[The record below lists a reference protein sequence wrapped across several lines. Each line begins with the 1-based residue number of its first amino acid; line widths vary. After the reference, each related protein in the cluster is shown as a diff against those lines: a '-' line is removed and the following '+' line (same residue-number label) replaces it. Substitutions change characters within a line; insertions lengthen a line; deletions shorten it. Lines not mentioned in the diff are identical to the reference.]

1 MKISGPRALLTG
13 LACWVLVSSPFAALH
28 AEEPAAARARP
39 RYELIDLG
47 IPYASV
53 TAGIN
58 NKGQIVGTN
67 TLSPTGPGLGYVWKD
82 GHFQYIPAV
91 GGTDSQAAGLNE
103 RGEVVGSAQST
114 QNTYIGMLYRQGE
127 SEALPITLANGI
139 NNHGQIVGFSNT
151 FQPLPNVQWVAQL
164 YQDGTVTDLGNLGGL
179 YANATAINERG
190 EIVGQSSTTDS
201 LTPPFHA
208 FIYRRGKMTDLGTLG
223 GQATG
228 ATAINSH
235 GTVTGVSSLPETTA
249 EVVYEHAFLYRSGR
263 LIDLGVVGSDFS
275 SNGMAINDSDDVVGM
290 STTSTG
296 SQLAMIYTHGKM
308 WHLQDLV
315 ESSSTLASHVNLYQA
330 TGINNDGWIAVN
342 GYDTDNMAPP
352 NTTFGLPRSYLLR
365 PIR

>member
-1 MKISGPRALLTG
+1 MTISRPRALLTG
-13 LACWVLVSSPFAALH
+13 LACWVIVSSPFAALH

-58 NKGQIVGTN
+58 DKGQIVGTN
-67 TLSPTGPGLGYVWKD
+67 TLSPTGPGLGYLWKD

-91 GGTDSQAAGLNE
+91 GGTNSQAAGLNE
-103 RGEVVGSAQST
+103 RGEVVGSAQNT

-139 NNHGQIVGFSNT
+139 NNHGQIVGISNT
-151 FQPLPNVQWVAQL
+151 FQPFPDVQQVAQL

-179 YANATAINERG
+179 YANATGINERG
-190 EIVGQSSTTDS
+190 EIVGESSTTAEPAS
-201 LTPPFHA
+201 PFHA

-223 GQATG
+223 GLNTT
-228 ATAINSH
+228 ATAINSR
-235 GTVTGVSSLPETTA
+235 GIVTGVAELPQSTA
-249 EVVYEHAFLYRSGR
+249 AVVYEDAFLYRSGR

-290 STTSTG
+290 STTGTG

-315 ESSSTLASHVNLYQA
+315 EPSSTLASHVNLYQA